1 MKTSGIFWIWM
12 TTALLLVLA
21 VMAAMAYPF
30 ALIFYLTALGQALL
44 VYMVFRVLTD
54 PYKTTKTFDDWYEDV
69 DRNE

>member
-1 MKTSGIFWIWM
+1 M

-54 PYKTTKTFDDWYEDV
+54 PYKTTKTFDDWYEDH
-69 DRNE
+69 DMRE